1 MNNLLSKYYSD
12 GTFPVDINLILA
24 RNLIELRFA
33 KIKEE
38 NLVAYIDND
47 SKNKYINF
55 VFNEKYEKEI
65 FENND
70 IGHEFKFI
78 ASILLINF
86 LKNNKTF
93 KLYNKDLKLD
103 IYYDLV
109 GKLLIPT
116 IFLEDLFNNKK
127 LTNLSLFDFSKKFR
141 VSISL
146 ANYRLKKL
154 NLI

>member
-24 RNLIELRFA
+24 RNLIELRFE
-33 KIKEE
+33 KITEE

-109 GKLLIPT
+109 GK
-116 IFLEDLFNNKK
+116 F
-127 LTNLSLFDFSKKFR
+127 
-141 VSISL
+141 SISL
-146 ANYRLKKL
+146 ANYRLKKTKF